1 MTLLCVKSKTFS
13 ASAPG
18 EQRHPGLLGSW
29 SRRCSRLLP
38 SARLTSALRA
48 HRAPHNRLFCF
59 FVCFFFSGRLRL
71 RVPLAEPRGGLGVPR
86 GSRRPAGGGGGRAG
100 RPPATD
106 VTSARR
112 QRDRAAC
119 RRDADTSLAFVFS
132 PLPSSTSADL
142 QPADSLCVCV
152 RLVPPGSRCCAS
164 LSLKTAHCCTL
175 LTGPTDLFL
184 APPPPNPLRHVQL
197 FDVKHVGDLL
207 QKYKVRRKKQV
218 TTKIDKRVYN
228 SEAFI

>member
-1 MTLLCVKSKTFS
+1 M
-13 ASAPG
+13 
-18 EQRHPGLLGSW
+18 H
-29 SRRCSRLLP
+29 
-38 SARLTSALRA
+38 LTIA
-48 HRAPHNRLFCF
+48 CF
-59 FVCFFFSGRLRL
+59 VFLFVCFSGRLRL
-71 RVPLAEPRGGLGVPR
+71 CVPLAEPRGGLGVPR

-152 RLVPPGSRCCAS
+152 RLVPPGSRFCAS

-184 APPPPNPLRHVQL
+184 APPPPHPHRLRHVQL

-207 QKYKVRRKKQV
+207 QN
-218 TTKIDKRVYN
+218 TKLEGKSKSQQR
-228 SEAFI
+228 

>member
-1 MTLLCVKSKTFS
+1 MHLTIACFVLL
-13 ASAPG
+13 
-18 EQRHPGLLGSW
+18 
-29 SRRCSRLLP
+29 
-38 SARLTSALRA
+38 
-48 HRAPHNRLFCF
+48 
-59 FVCFFFSGRLRL
+59 FVCFSGRLRL

-175 LTGPTDLFL
+175 LTGPTDLLL
-184 APPPPNPLRHVQL
+184 APSPTPCVTFSCLTSNMWVIYSKIQSEKEKASHNKDRQ
-197 FDVKHVGDLL
+197 KSL
-207 QKYKVRRKKQV
+207 QQ
-218 TTKIDKRVYN
+218 
-228 SEAFI
+228 